1 MNLNVRLPREAEQ
14 TFKPA
19 LTLPSEEN
27 QPKEFQP
34 NRSLFCEIKS
44 HRKMEFR
51 MGKCHLNRNA
61 NKDS

>member
-19 LTLPSEEN
+19 PEPPLWGEPA
-27 QPKEFQP
+27 QEFQP